1 MIKVA
6 VKELVEMWVRE
17 KELRGEYSFIVKE
30 GESNNLVYR
39 IREDFHVMQKV
50 ECDLQ
55 KKNIEF
61 HLEKRGWNYF
71 TKTRKAMHIR

>member
-1 MIKVA
+1 
-6 VKELVEMWVRE
+6 MWVRE

-50 ECDLQ
+50 ERDLQ

>member
-17 KELRGEYSFIVKE
+17 KDLRGEYSFIVKE

-50 ECDLQ
+50 ERDLQ

>member
-50 ECDLQ
+50 ERDLQ